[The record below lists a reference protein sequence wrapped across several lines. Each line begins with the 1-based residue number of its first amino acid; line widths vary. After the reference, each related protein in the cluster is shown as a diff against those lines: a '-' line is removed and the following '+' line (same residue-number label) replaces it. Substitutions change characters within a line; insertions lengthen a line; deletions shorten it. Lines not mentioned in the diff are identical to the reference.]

1 MLSGINTDIEHGGKT
16 YHVQTEDG
24 GEQNPVIVTHLFA
37 GGAILS
43 SQRVSYAD
51 VIKSG
56 PNPDAVRELMKQQHQ
71 TMIKTLSSKDAAG
84 GPISPAAPTRA
95 EAAPPPP
102 TATLPKGRRSL
113 DDVIDEY
120 LQSHRGQRP

>member
-1 MLSGINTDIEHGGKT
+1 MISGINTDIEHAGKT

-24 GEQNPVIVTHLFA
+24 GMQNPVLVTHLFA

-51 VIKSG
+51 IIKSG
-56 PNPDAVRELMKQQHQ
+56 PNPEAVRELMKQQHQ
-71 TMIKTLSSKDAAG
+71 TMVKNLTANQIAG
-84 GPISPAAPTRA
+84 VG
-95 EAAPPPP
+95 APPPAP
-102 TATLPKGRRSL
+102 PRAAEPVPSQPSLPRGRRSL

-120 LQSHRGQRP
+120 LQGRRDHST